1 MGRAKIRSMK
11 IQYQN
16 HNFDSLTERDFYI
29 YLQQNQEKLGITKIE
44 VHPGF
49 LLIDSFTVDCLK
61 CSGTG
66 KKKSIKTGNNIK
78 CSTCKGTG
86 KKKREE
92 MNYTADFMTYTAD
105 GKVNVYDVKGWANDA
120 FPLRKKVFESK
131 YGIRLIEVYK
141 KKGEWVYK

>member
-1 MGRAKIRSMK
+1 MGKRKINSTKMK
-11 IQYQN
+11 YDNII
-16 HNFDSLTERDFYI
+16 FDSALELSFYMH
-29 YLQQNQEKLGITKIE
+29 LLEHQKELGITKIE
-44 VHPGF
+44 VHPSF

-66 KKKSIKTGNNIK
+66 KKKSIKTGNDIK

-92 MNYTADFMTYTAD
+92 MNYTADFMTHTED